1 MDIVYEQNEIKSFL
15 FQNDDYFKKYS
26 KETITNTNYYSLKE
40 TFFSKENIDII
51 QKKLISDVK
60 EKSSGKY
67 IIGYQKNEHLIQIM
81 DDIFKT
87 YNNNVNEDIN
97 ELNNKVVVFC
107 LPYVFN
113 QIDSYIKWQIDSNSP
128 LIPLPLPETTSMA
141 GKRSLPSTLL
151 N

>member
-1 MDIVYEQNEIKSFL
+1 MDIIYEQNELKSFL
-15 FQNDDYFKKYS
+15 FQNNNYFEKYT
-26 KETITNTNYYSLKE
+26 KEIKSNYNTLKE
-40 TFFSKENIDII
+40 IFFSKENIDTI
-51 QKKLISDVK
+51 QKKLINEVK
-60 EKSSGKY
+60 EKSEGKY

-81 DDIFKT
+81 KDIFKT
-87 YNNNVNEDIN
+87 YNNNIDEDIN

-107 LPYVFN
+107 LPYIFN
-113 QIDSYIKWQIDSNSP
+113 QIISHIKWQYDSNSP

>member
-1 MDIVYEQNEIKSFL
+1 MDIIYEQNEIKSFL

-26 KETITNTNYYSLKE
+26 KEVDMNYYSLKE

-67 IIGYQKNEHLIQIM
+67 IIGYQKDEHLIQIM

-113 QIDSYIKWQIDSNSP
+113 QISSHIKWQIDSNSP

>member
-26 KETITNTNYYSLKE
+26 NKINNNNNNSLKE

-51 QKKLISDVK
+51 QKQLINKVK
-60 EKSSGKY
+60 EQSDGKY

-97 ELNNKVVVFC
+97 ELNNKVVLFC
-107 LPYVFN
+107 LPYIFN
-113 QIDSYIKWQIDSNSP
+113 QIVSHIKWQIDSNTP

-141 GKRSLPSTLL
+141 GKRTLPSTLL